1 MNVKNY
7 ERSEISLHLQAN
19 MFIFHSFMDTGHR
32 FWLRGKG
39 QYNTQIIAFA
49 RVTSLVSISWAPVPR
64 AMQLGPGGITFSCL
78 HYRRRTLRFRKKKK
92 LLAKLFTICPTGRP
106 YLYYPGPQIILVSS
120 PYRFLNFKCYL
131 LYKHS
136 QKGNPEHKC
145 HCLCSKDVQKYERF
159 IQLFPK
165 IRQIL
170 LSPKLWMRK
179 LYFRKLKKPISYQKT
194 CK

>member
-92 LLAKLFTICPTGRP
+92 AAGKTLHHLPHWETL
-106 YLYYPGPQIILVSS
+106 S
-120 PYRFLNFKCYL
+120 
-131 LYKHS
+131 
-136 QKGNPEHKC
+136 
-145 HCLCSKDVQKYERF
+145 
-159 IQLFPK
+159 
-165 IRQIL
+165 L
-170 LSPKLWMRK
+170 LSWAANNSCLFSIQVFKLQM
-179 LYFRKLKKPISYQKT
+179 LFAI
-194 CK
+194 